1 MQSDDLSNKKS
12 NNKQTTNEGLSG
24 KIVLKILPQAH
35 QYLKKKWKLTP
46 VEMKTVQRARN
57 VDQKIASIPEPEE
70 RNWNENES
78 LSRGVSSEKKP

>member
-1 MQSDDLSNKKS
+1 
-12 NNKQTTNEGLSG
+12 
-24 KIVLKILPQAH
+24 
-35 QYLKKKWKLTP
+35 
-46 VEMKTVQRARN
+46 MKNWCKEPN